1 MRKLNTPWIF
11 QTCAQP
17 EPILCGFTRVAII
30 ANSTAKFTLFWT
42 HQTPQKVR
50 TDSIHSSRTVISP
63 GRTDSLPV
71 SPSTHYKRSW
81 EPFKPCSL
89 TLLPEA
95 ASSMEMLTSAHPML
109 SLHVDSSHRRLQMC
123 WLQYT
128 NQGHSPMCLVNQLV
142 WPEKRRKYGQ
152 SKYDPCLTEAGWVE

>member
-42 HQTPQKVR
+42 HQTPQKVS

-95 ASSMEMLTSAHPML
+95 ASSIEMLTSAHPML
-109 SLHVDSSHRRLQMC
+109 SLHVDSSNRRLQMF

-142 WPEKRRKYGQ
+142 WPEKRRRYGQ